1 MGIRFGELLGCLNP
15 GLFERQRFKSVLVRC
30 EMTLQQRGVKDVTSE
45 FTLVT
50 NEIAGRN
57 QFAMF
62 ICIVLSH
69 GLKRSKDS
77 FTPGPSS
84 TLGRDAL
91 SAGPSLSRVRGI
103 REFDKFEIGVGT
115 IGGDGFH

>member
-1 MGIRFGELLGCLNP
+1 
-15 GLFERQRFKSVLVRC
+15 
-30 EMTLQQRGVKDVTSE
+30 MTLQQRGVKGVTSE

-62 ICIVLSH
+62 ICVVLSH

-103 REFDKFEIGVGT
+103 GEFDKFKIGVGT